1 MFIEQVN
8 LWAFPWSFDE
18 GQKHDQS
25 AIIMEGLLEHPA
37 TWLNMAKTR
46 CKQLTEMLFLYPNK
60 NVRCIFILYKTIL
73 WY

>member
-1 MFIEQVN
+1 MFIEQIN

-37 TWLNMAKTR
+37 TWLNMA
-46 CKQLTEMLFLYPNK
+46 
-60 NVRCIFILYKTIL
+60 
-73 WY
+73 